1 LKGYFSVLIE
11 KYLQYSLINIIS
23 LVEKVY
29 RVSSFTPA
37 VVEYLI
43 LGNKI
48 LKKLQAEVEVYQL
61 PSNATGKT
69 QPTLIIQT

>member
-43 LGNKI
+43 LRNKI

>member
-37 VVEYLI
+37 VAEYLI
-43 LGNKI
+43 LRNKI